1 MIYLFDY
8 LEYIVIIIMKIF
20 FDVIVDK
27 LFFLVYY
34 VF

>member
-1 MIYLFDY
+1 MIYLIDY
-8 LEYIVIIIMKIF
+8 LEYIVIIIMKMF
-20 FDVIVDK
+20 FDVIVDI